1 MSKPRLKEEEMTEKQ
16 KKRQIYMFRYRE
28 KKKKAEIEKG
38 VKKKKPPVIK
48 TNKSLSLLNE
58 RNTIKNNERIDEK
71 LIEKKETAGAK
82 ILAFPAYEQRENSK
96 SEREISLI
104 KEVDFLKQELAKI
117 NEKLNEKPA
126 EKDSRRRWRDVLGEV
141 ISPDFVLSAGSI
153 FLYGGIALFAAAVC
167 GYASVKLS
175 APFFGVGN
183 EGVLSA
189 ASAEALAGLFA
200 IFAALATGNVS
211 KWASR
216 LFGIGIVAVVT
227 AFCFDGILS
236 KVGNEAKNSSE
247 SYGVLTK
254 EIATS
259 EDTIARVSAQIGSLP
274 PDWVSKR
281 AVLEAKI
288 ESERGKITALSSKRE
303 SLPVEQ
309 ASSWKVL
316 GHFSIRLGLCVA
328 LMVLCEMLVGLVR
341 RRGFSVLDRMQKV

>member
-1 MSKPRLKEEEMTEKQ
+1 MPRNKIQEEFMTEAQ
-16 KKRQIYMFRYRE
+16 LKKREYNSRHRAKSSLKKRVKSEKNFSPTIKRNHVTMDEKIEE
-28 KKKKAEIEKG
+28 KKHEK
-38 VKKKKPPVIK
+38 
-48 TNKSLSLLNE
+48 NQ
-58 RNTIKNNERIDEK
+58 
-71 LIEKKETAGAK
+71 TAGAK
-82 ILAFPAYEQRENSK
+82 ILAFPASEQREIFM
-96 SEREISLI
+96 SEREIFLLQ
-104 KEVDFLKQELAKI
+104 EVDFLKQELAKI
-117 NEKLNEKPA
+117 NEKLNEKPV
-126 EKDSRRRWRDVLGEV
+126 EKASRRRWRDVFGEV
-141 ISPDFVLSAGSI
+141 LSPDFVLSVGSVL
-153 FLYGGIALFAAAVC
+153 LYGGIALFAAAVC

-175 APFFGVGN
+175 APFFGAGN

-236 KVGNEAKNSSE
+236 KVGNEAKKSSE

-274 PDWVSKR
+274 PEWVSKR
-281 AVLEAKI
+281 AVLEEKI
-288 ESERGKITALSSKRE
+288 ESERGKISVLSSKRE
-303 SLPVEQ
+303 SLSVEQ

-341 RRGFSVLDRMQKV
+341 RRGFSVPDSMQKV

>member
-1 MSKPRLKEEEMTEKQ
+1 MTEAQ
-16 KKRQIYMFRYRE
+16 LKKREYNSRHRAKSSLKKRVKSEKNFSPTIKRNHVTMNEKIEE
-28 KKKKAEIEKG
+28 KKYEK
-38 VKKKKPPVIK
+38 
-48 TNKSLSLLNE
+48 NQ
-58 RNTIKNNERIDEK
+58 
-71 LIEKKETAGAK
+71 TAGAK
-82 ILAFPAYEQRENSK
+82 ILAFPASEKREIFM

-117 NEKLNEKPA
+117 NEKLNEKPL
-126 EKDSRRRWRDVLGEV
+126 RRRWRDVLGEV
-141 ISPDFVLSAGSI
+141 MSPDFVLSVGSVLI
-153 FLYGGIALFAAAVC
+153 SGGIVLVTAAVC

-200 IFAALATGNVS
+200 IFAALAPGNVS

-216 LFGIGIVAVVT
+216 LFGVGIVAVVT

-236 KVGNEAKNSSE
+236 KVGSEAKKSSE

-259 EDTIARVSAQIGSLP
+259 EDTIARVSRQIGSLP

-288 ESERGKITALSSKRE
+288 ESERGKISLLSSKRE

-341 RRGFSVLDRMQKV
+341 RRGFSVPDSMQKV

>member
-1 MSKPRLKEEEMTEKQ
+1 MAMPRNKIQEEFLTEAQ
-16 KKRQIYMFRYRE
+16 IKKREYNSRHRAKSSKKPSLKKRVVSEKNLSSTIKRNHVTMDEKIEE
-28 KKKKAEIEKG
+28 KKYEK
-38 VKKKKPPVIK
+38 
-48 TNKSLSLLNE
+48 N
-58 RNTIKNNERIDEK
+58 
-71 LIEKKETAGAK
+71 ETAGAK

-117 NEKLNEKPA
+117 NEKMNEKPA

-141 ISPDFVLSAGSI
+141 ISPDFVLSAGSV
-153 FLYGGIALFAAAVC
+153 LMYGGIVLVTAAVC

-175 APFFGVGN
+175 APFFGAGN

-200 IFAALATGNVS
+200 IFAALASGNVS

-247 SYGVLTK
+247 SYGVLTR

-281 AVLEAKI
+281 AVLEEKI
-288 ESERGKITALSSKRE
+288 ESERGKISALSSKRE
-303 SLPVEQ
+303 NLPVEQ

-341 RRGFSVLDRMQKV
+341 RKGFSVLNRVEKV